1 MMYKMSTPM
10 QQNNQRVLA
19 IDPGYER
26 LGVAIL
32 ENDTL
37 LFSDCIQT
45 SKNLSHPER
54 LQGIGD
60 AVLAIINKY
69 SPDVLAIEKLFWGTN
84 QKTAL
89 LVSESRGVVLLE
101 AARAGLHIREFSPAE
116 IKIAVTGHGRST
128 KDQIIKMVPKIISI
142 EKDIKFDDEY
152 DAIATGLTCLATR
165 EF

>member
-1 MMYKMSTPM
+1 M
-10 QQNNQRVLA
+10 
-19 IDPGYER
+19 
-26 LGVAIL
+26 
-32 ENDTL
+32 
-37 LFSDCIQT
+37 
-45 SKNLSHPER
+45 
-54 LQGIGD
+54 
-60 AVLAIINKY
+60 
-69 SPDVLAIEKLFWGTN
+69 
-84 QKTAL
+84 
-89 LVSESRGVVLLE
+89 SESRGVVLLE